1 MLTLS
6 DDPTV
11 KGMEYGHWSVMVCNG
26 GIETWFR
33 VHRDFG
39 HNKERLSCTQL
50 PQGFGLCSYKC
61 QIFWTNSLSA
71 TEAQNGNGS
80 NNPADNDKLLLSSIS
95 FFTRSSGVDNIEVYC
110 TTG

>member
-6 DDPTV
+6 DDPMV

-33 VHRDFG
+33 VHKDVG

-50 PQGFGLCSYKC
+50 P
-61 QIFWTNSLSA
+61 
-71 TEAQNGNGS
+71 
-80 NNPADNDKLLLSSIS
+80 
-95 FFTRSSGVDNIEVYC
+95 
-110 TTG
+110 